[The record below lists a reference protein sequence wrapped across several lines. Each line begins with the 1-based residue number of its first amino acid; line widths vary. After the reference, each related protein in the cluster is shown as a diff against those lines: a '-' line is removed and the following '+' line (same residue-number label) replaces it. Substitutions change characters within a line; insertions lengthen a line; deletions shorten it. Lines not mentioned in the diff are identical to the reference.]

1 MKFSYFDTIFF
12 YSIFPTSRTFSSNLF
27 FKMAANMADMQKT
40 VAGKKLNSRI
50 LTQFF
55 SYNICPTP
63 RTSSWT
69 FFFKMAANMAA
80 MQKTVDDKKLNSHI
94 FTQFF
99 TYNICP
105 TSQTSSSIFFS
116 KTATSTAAIQ
126 KICAVKNVLVFW
138 YYLFATEMISLAWH
152 TWECLQ
158 GLLL

>member
-12 YSIFPTSRTFSSNLF
+12 LQYLSNFTDIFIKFIFQNGRQYGRHAKNR
-27 FKMAANMADMQKT
+27 
-40 VAGKKLNSRI
+40 LNSRI

-63 RTSSWT
+63 RTSSCT
-69 FFFKMAANMAA
+69 FFFKMAANMAT
-80 MQKTVDDKKLNSHI
+80 MQKTVDDKKLKSHI

-126 KICAVKNVLVFW
+126 KICAVKNVLVF
-138 YYLFATEMISLAWH
+138 
-152 TWECLQ
+152 
-158 GLLL
+158 